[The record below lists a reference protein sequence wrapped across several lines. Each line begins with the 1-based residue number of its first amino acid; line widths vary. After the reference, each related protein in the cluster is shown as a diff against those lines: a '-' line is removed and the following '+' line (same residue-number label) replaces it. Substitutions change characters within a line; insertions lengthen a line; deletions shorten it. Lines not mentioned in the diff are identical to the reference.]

1 MTLAEQVRRPYPSST
16 RRGPRMSR
24 GVQARTAVPFL
35 DLGSIH
41 RDLKQ
46 SIVSDFAD
54 LIDSGAFINGPAVTE
69 FETSFAGYAGV
80 KHCVGVAS
88 GLDALRLGLIA
99 AGVGK
104 GDEVILPANTFVAT
118 IEAVVQAGATPVL
131 ADVCEEDYNLDSDA
145 VTAALTPRTRALLP
159 VHLYGQMADMTALER
174 IARRHSLL
182 LVEDACQAH
191 GAIRDDCRAGT
202 VGDFAA
208 FSFYPAKNLGA
219 MGDAGACVT
228 DDERIASAVRALR
241 EHGQHR
247 KYEHAFEGYTARL
260 DTVQALVLLRKLP
273 LLDRWNAQ
281 RQAAAAFYT
290 ANLRTGDLRLPPVPK
305 GSMPVWH
312 LFVVRTAE
320 PERLATFLGERG
332 ISVGR
337 HYPQPIH
344 LTAAYAWLGHRR
356 GGFPISERLVSEV
369 ISLPLYPGIAE
380 VQLGAVVAAVEE
392 YFRSG

>member
-1 MTLAEQVRRPYPSST
+1 MSGGETLARV
-16 RRGPRMSR
+16 
-24 GVQARTAVPFL
+24 VVPFL
-35 DLGSIH
+35 DLGPVH

-46 SIVSDFAD
+46 AIVEDFAE
-54 LIDSGAFINGPAVTE
+54 LIDSGAFINGPPVTE
-69 FETSFAGYAGV
+69 FETAFANYSGA

-99 AGVGK
+99 AGVGR

-118 IEAVVQAGATPVL
+118 IEAVIQARATPVL
-131 ADVCEEDYNLDSDA
+131 ADVGEEDYNLDPDA
-145 VTAALTPRTRALLP
+145 VAAAITPRTRALLP
-159 VHLYGQMADMTALER
+159 VHLYGQMADMAALEP
-174 IARRHSLL
+174 IARRHSLV

-191 GAIRDDCRAGT
+191 GAIRDDRRAGN
-202 VGDFAA
+202 VGDFGA

-228 DDERIASAVRALR
+228 DDEQIASAVRALR

-273 LLDRWNAQ
+273 LLDKWNAQ
-281 RQAAAAFYT
+281 RRAAASFYT

-305 GSMPVWH
+305 GSLPVWH

-320 PERLATFLGERG
+320 PERFAAFLGERG

-344 LTAAYAWLGHRR
+344 LTAAYAWLGHRS
-356 GGFPISERLVSEV
+356 GDFPVSERLASGV
-369 ISLPLYPGIAE
+369 ISLPLYPGITE
-380 VQLGAVVAAVEE
+380 VQLGAVVAAVKE
-392 YFRSG
+392 YFGSG

>member
-1 MTLAEQVRRPYPSST
+1 M
-16 RRGPRMSR
+16 
-24 GVQARTAVPFL
+24 PFL
-35 DLGSIH
+35 DLGHIH
-41 RDLKQ
+41 RDLKHT
-46 SIVSDFAD
+46 IVDDFAE
-54 LIDSGAFINGPAVTE
+54 LIDSGAFINGPPVTE
-69 FETSFAGYAGV
+69 FETAFANYSGA
-80 KHCVGVAS
+80 KHCVGVGS

-99 AGVGK
+99 AGVGP

-118 IEAVVQAGATPVL
+118 IEAVVQARATPVL
-131 ADVCEEDYNLDSDA
+131 ADVGEADYNLDPAA
-145 VTAALTPRTRALLP
+145 VTAAITPRTRALLP
-159 VHLYGQMADMTALER
+159 VHLYGQMANMETLEH
-174 IARRHSLL
+174 IARRHSLV

-191 GAIRDDCRAGT
+191 GAIRDDRRAGN
-202 VGDFAA
+202 VGDFGA

-228 DDERIASAVRALR
+228 DDERIASTVSALR

-247 KYEHAFEGYTARL
+247 KYEHALEGYTARL
-260 DTVQALVLLRKLP
+260 DTLQALVLLRKLP

-281 RQAAAAFYT
+281 RQAAAAFYA

-305 GSMPVWH
+305 GSLPVWQ

-320 PERLATFLGERG
+320 PERLAAYLGERA

-344 LTAAYAWLGHRR
+344 LTAAYAWLGHRS
-356 GGFPISERLVSEV
+356 GDFPVSEKLASEV

-380 VQLGAVVAAVEE
+380 VQLGAVVAAVDE
-392 YFRSG
+392 YFRSA